1 MIKVKRGDEEIEI
14 EESEVLDT
22 DVPVTSQENK
32 KGVTFDEAQQKHINQ
47 LIAAEKRKMQIKL
60 ETVQNEFTTF
70 KSSIEEKEQAEETK
84 ISEQVAELKKTASPQ
99 MLKLLEKVT
108 LTAKEQLDIL
118 TDEEIKIQKIDLPN
132 NPKESG
138 NGKPITEKTK
148 QYY

>member
-60 ETVQNEFTTF
+60 EAVQNEFTTF

-84 ISEQVAELKKTASPQ
+84 LKEKVDEMKKDAPQ
-99 MLKLLEKVT
+99 SIMKLLEK
-108 LTAKEQLDIL
+108 LTIAEQYEWLSDS
-118 TDEEIKIQKIDLPN
+118 ENKVEKIDLPN
-132 NPKESG
+132 NPKEKG
-138 NGKPITEKTK
+138 DGKKNLGQVK
-148 QYY
+148 VKF